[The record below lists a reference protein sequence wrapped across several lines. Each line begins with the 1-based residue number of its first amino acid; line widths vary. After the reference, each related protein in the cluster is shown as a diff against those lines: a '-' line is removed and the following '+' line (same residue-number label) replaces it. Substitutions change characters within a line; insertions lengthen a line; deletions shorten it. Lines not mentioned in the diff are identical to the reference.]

1 MSAFNDCL
9 NCTITTFITVILTY
23 LFQTNVTRIV
33 SGGVV
38 CDFDEIKLGLV
49 TTRALG
55 VEGVRVFKHYSFK
68 NIHTHLCFHNYYY
81 I

>member
-1 MSAFNDCL
+1 
-9 NCTITTFITVILTY
+9 
-23 LFQTNVTRIV
+23 VTRIV